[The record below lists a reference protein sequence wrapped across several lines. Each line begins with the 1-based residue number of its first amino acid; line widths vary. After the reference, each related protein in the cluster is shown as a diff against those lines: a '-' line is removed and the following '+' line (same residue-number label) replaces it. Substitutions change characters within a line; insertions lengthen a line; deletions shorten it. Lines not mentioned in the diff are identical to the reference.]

1 MQALMTTLDVTWQ
14 RFFQGEAQP
23 SNSTEVIAICH

>member
-14 RFFQGEAQP
+14 SFFQGEAQP
-23 SNSTEVIAICH
+23 SNSTEVIVTFH